1 MSHFCLLADPAGYA
15 VSDFDLIGDVE
26 ARRYWLKLFEDHFA
40 DTLSAAKVAYGRSA
54 AEAIESARRR
64 FVETIALLRENPGPA
79 DSLIPDR
86 SDPAAP
92 AGRLGL
98 VELCRLRE
106 KVLRDNGLGD
116 SFRHIKQRED
126 ISAIESYPDVIDSV
140 KLLPASQRWE
150 HLIRSIFAGN
160 IFDLGSTAT
169 MGYARDRVDFA
180 AVLERTK
187 GRPWA
192 VDDFDELAAI
202 LPTGAAS
209 AAPWA
214 KAVVFADNTGADFIL
229 GVIPFV
235 RELAAHGTQIVL
247 AANELPTLN
256 DVTTDEAVKIL
267 SQLADLDDE
276 LASYISAG
284 LFEVVSTGN
293 GIPLIDLAEVS
304 DELNCASKDADLVIL
319 EGMGR
324 SVESNLNTEFTVD
337 SIQLC
342 LLKDP
347 MVAARVGGEVFDCVC
362 RYRRGTRDLGLGKN

>member
-1 MSHFCLLADPAGYA
+1 MSHFCLLADPGGYC

-40 DTLSAAKVAYGRSA
+40 DTLAAAKVAYGRSA
-54 AEAIESARRR
+54 GKAIESARRR
-64 FVETIALLRENPGPA
+64 FAETIASLRNNPGPA
-79 DSLIPDR
+79 DSLRPD
-86 SDPAAP
+86 
-92 AGRLGL
+92 RLGL

-106 KVLRDNGLGD
+106 KALRDNGLND
-116 SFRHIKQRED
+116 PFMHIKQRED
-126 ISAIESYPDVIDSV
+126 ISAIGSYPGVIDSARS
-140 KLLPASQRWE
+140 LPAPQRWE
-150 HLIRSIFAGN
+150 HLIRGVFAGN

-169 MGYARDRVDFA
+169 MGYAEDQVDFA
-180 AVLERTK
+180 AAFERTK

-192 VDDFDELAAI
+192 VDDFDKLAAV
-202 LPTGAAS
+202 LPISAAS
-209 AAPWA
+209 AGPWG
-214 KAVVFADNTGADFIL
+214 KAVVFVDNTGADFIL
-229 GVIPFV
+229 GVMPFV
-235 RELAAHGTQIVL
+235 RELAAHGMQIVL

-256 DVTTDEAVKIL
+256 DVTADEAVKIL

-293 GIPLIDLAEVS
+293 DIPLIDLAEVS
-304 DELNCASKDADLVIL
+304 DELNSAAEDADLVIL

-347 MVAARVGGEVFDCVC
+347 TIAARIGGEVFDCVC
-362 RYRRGTRDLGLGKN
+362 RYRPGTRD